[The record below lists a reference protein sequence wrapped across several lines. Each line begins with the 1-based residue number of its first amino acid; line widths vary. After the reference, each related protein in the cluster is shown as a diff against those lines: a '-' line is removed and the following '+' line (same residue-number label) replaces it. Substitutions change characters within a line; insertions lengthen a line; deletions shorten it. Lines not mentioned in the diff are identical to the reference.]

1 MSLMTSEIPSD
12 SETMVITENSKRKFD
27 EIDAVLK
34 KCKLDSPT
42 TTTFVDEQSNSILTD
57 VTDNEST
64 DSSDRSDK
72 PMAYTTTISDNCDN
86 DKEKKDEH
94 THATILCPQYG
105 QVVNRRE
112 FRRAGPYIIGLKLGH
127 SPVDS
132 IVQYLAKKENTN
144 EFVQLKVI
152 IIFGTRHDVYIFFF
166 STLHLYWYKQL
177 RIKYKVNIGNYL
189 HLPRANFTIFPFTDI
204 NVKQQHIE

>member
-1 MSLMTSEIPSD
+1 MKNGEITFKMSLIASEIPSD
-12 SETMVITENSKRKFD
+12 TETMLITESNKRKFD

-34 KCKLDSPT
+34 KCKLETSPT
-42 TTTFVDEQSNSILTD
+42 PPFADEQSNSILTD

-72 PMAYTTTISDNCDN
+72 PITFTTTTTATTNANNCDN
-86 DKEKKDEH
+86 IEQNDG
-94 THATILCPQYG
+94 TTQAILCPRYG
-105 QVVNRRE
+105 QIVDRRE

-144 EFVQLKVI
+144 EFVQLKV
-152 IIFGTRHDVYIFFF
+152 
-166 STLHLYWYKQL
+166 S
-177 RIKYKVNIGNYL
+177 
-189 HLPRANFTIFPFTDI
+189 
-204 NVKQQHIE
+204 

>member
-1 MSLMTSEIPSD
+1 MSLLTNEIPSD
-12 SETMVITENSKRKFD
+12 NETMVITESNKRKFD
-27 EIDAVLK
+27 EIDVILK
-34 KCKLDSPT
+34 KCKIESPTT

-64 DSSDRSDK
+64 DSSDRNDK
-72 PMAYTTTISDNCDN
+72 PYTTSIPDNCDN
-86 DKEKKDEH
+86 DVKKEES
-94 THATILCPQYG
+94 HAAIVCPQYG

-152 IIFGTRHDVYIFFF
+152 FAFNDVLFIFSFLL
-166 STLHLYWYKQL
+166 SLQLHLYWNLQ
-177 RIKYKVNIGNYL
+177 
-189 HLPRANFTIFPFTDI
+189 NFFC
-204 NVKQQHIE
+204 K

>member
-1 MSLMTSEIPSD
+1 MTSEIPSD
-12 SETMVITENSKRKFD
+12 SEIMMITESNKRKFD

-34 KCKLDSPT
+34 KCKLESPTT

-64 DSSDRSDK
+64 DSLDRSDK
-72 PMAYTTTISDNCDN
+72 PTAYTTTIPDNCDN
-86 DKEKKDEH
+86 EEKKTES
-94 THATILCPQYG
+94 HAAIVCPLYG
-105 QVVNRRE
+105 QTVNRRE

-144 EFVQLKVI
+144 EFVQLKV
-152 IIFGTRHDVYIFFF
+152 
-166 STLHLYWYKQL
+166 
-177 RIKYKVNIGNYL
+177 
-189 HLPRANFTIFPFTDI
+189 
-204 NVKQQHIE
+204 

>member
-12 SETMVITENSKRKFD
+12 SETMVITESNKRKFD

-34 KCKLDSPT
+34 KCKIDSPT
-42 TTTFVDEQSNSILTD
+42 SISFADEQSNSILND

-64 DSSDRSDK
+64 NSSDRSDK
-72 PMAYTTTISDNCDN
+72 QMTFTTTILDNCDN
-86 DKEKKDEH
+86 DDRD
-94 THATILCPQYG
+94 TSATEAIVCPKYG
-105 QVVNRRE
+105 QIVDRRE

-144 EFVQLKVI
+144 EFVQLKVGYNTMMKFAI
-152 IIFGTRHDVYIFFF
+152 YV
-166 STLHLYWYKQL
+166 
-177 RIKYKVNIGNYL
+177 
-189 HLPRANFTIFPFTDI
+189 AN
-204 NVKQQHIE
+204 V